1 MQARASH
8 QTPGHARVLAG
19 LLGAAALCL
28 VLSPRVIRRR
38 PSFARVVILLLLG
51 ALAPV
56 GVTSSTASTTAEGPY
71 YFSKYG
77 WTGTINYKY
86 EQHWRSKEV
95 DRDTEITVALA
106 VREDGDADYVGGW
119 REAETTRSFSGGS
132 EQCWKTTRT
141 GTITETRQASV
152 GVYHPGAPL
161 SSIGY
166 VVPQFTLERIVK
178 FYKETSCS
186 TLVREQTRTD
196 TESVPGPPSDVLIRP
211 EAPDVPKLVGV
222 DVQKPLNDGGS
233 FDQGDVTFTT
243 NVNLVGCGEE
253 SGGQWVKR
261 FAPDNRLSAL
271 NDSFETNVRAFIA
284 ALRAAGATVT
294 INQVYRPQPRAYLM
308 HYSWRIAY
316 GRGTG
321 KYSKVE
327 PDKVPPY
334 DEGPEKVPIC
344 WMFRDDTRNA
354 GSYVK
359 NASIGLAEAMAGR
372 YGYRIVVGHGA
383 AYPTN
388 HEKRTAIDM
397 NIQWEGV
404 LRIKPG
410 KKAPFYSDLVDPE
423 RRGKV
428 EIVGGPRTG
437 MHPRLRRVGKS
448 YGVIKYVNAVTPDP
462 PHWSANG
469 S

>member
-1 MQARASH
+1 VQARPSH
-8 QTPGHARVLAG
+8 QTPGHARVLAC
-19 LLGAAALCL
+19 LLGAAALFL

-38 PSFARVVILLLLG
+38 PSFAPVVILLLLG
-51 ALAPV
+51 ALATV
-56 GVTSSTASTTAEGPY
+56 GLTSSTASTTAEGPY
-71 YFSKYG
+71 AFSKYG

-95 DRDTEITVALA
+95 DRDTVITVALA

-119 REAETTRSFSGGS
+119 LQAETTRDLSSQ
-132 EQCWKTTRT
+132 QCTKTTWT
-141 GTITETRQASV
+141 GAITETRQASV

-166 VVPQFTLERIVK
+166 VVPQFTLERIQK

-186 TLVREQTRTD
+186 TLVREETATRT
-196 TESVPGPPSDVLIRP
+196 EFVPGPPSDVLIRP

-222 DVQKPLNDGGS
+222 DVQKPFLNDGGY
-233 FDQGDVTFTT
+233 FDLGDVTFTT
-243 NVNLVGCGEE
+243 KVNLIGCGEE

-284 ALRAAGATVT
+284 ALRAAGATVKIT
-294 INQVYRPQPRAYLM
+294 QVYRPQPRAYLM

-334 DEGPEKVPIC
+334 NEGPEKVPIC

-354 GSYVK
+354 GSYLK
-359 NASIGLAEAMAGR
+359 NVSIQLAENMAGR

-397 NIQWEGV
+397 NIQWEGF

-410 KKAPFYSDLVDPE
+410 KKAPFREDDSL
-423 RRGKV
+423 V
-428 EIVGGPRTG
+428 EIVGEPRTG
-437 MHPRLRRVGKS
+437 MHPRLWRVGRS
-448 YGVIKYVNAVTPDP
+448 YGVIKYVNAETPDP